1 MKKITLIL
9 FLWLC
14 STITLHAQD
23 NALLWKIEHEKF
35 DQPSYLFGTIH
46 LICTEDMSEQPAVD
60 QALKSVEKVVFE
72 LDFSDPQLQQKMMQA
87 QMNNGDHIEGYLNDH
102 QADVLNE
109 YFREHIGAGLSQLGN
124 LKPFALTALAMQ
136 SMIQCSEQLYS
147 FEGSLLMK
155 ARENSLSV
163 SGLET
168 PEFQFGLFDTIPA
181 EDQIAELVNGI
192 MAPDSVKN
200 VFNTMLAQYTEQD
213 IETLYSTFVES
224 STGNYQK
231 DILDDRNKAW
241 IPKIERMMENE
252 PIFVAVGA
260 MHLPGDNGVIELL
273 RKQGYSLSAVRI
285 D

>member
-1 MKKITLIL
+1 MKKITLTLFLIL
-9 FLWLC
+9 FTAINL
-14 STITLHAQD
+14 SAQE
-23 NALLWKIEHEKF
+23 NALLWKIDHEKF
-35 DQPSYLFGTIH
+35 DQPSYLYGTIH
-46 LICTEDMSEQPAVD
+46 LICTEDMAEQPAVD
-60 QALKSVEKVVFE
+60 RALKSVEKVVFE
-72 LDFSDPQLQQKMMQA
+72 LDFSDPQLQQKMMRSQV
-87 QMNNGDHIEGYLNDH
+87 NSGDHIKNYLDED
-102 QADVLNE
+102 QAEVLDE
-109 YFREHIGAGLSQLGN
+109 YFKQHVGAGLSQFGN

-200 VFNTMLAQYTEQD
+200 VFNTMLVQYTEQD
-213 IETLYSTFVES
+213 IEALYSTFVES
-224 STGNYQK
+224 SAGNYQK

-241 IPKIERMMENE
+241 IPKIERMMGNE

-260 MHLPGDNGVIELL
+260 MHLPGENGVIELL
-273 RKQGYSLSAVRI
+273 QQQGYSVTAVRYN
-285 D
+285 